1 MLGTELSATPA
12 TTTQCIDLQ
21 WIDVADTIKLS
32 ATSATSQ
39 TQSPFYS
46 NYPEKSPEFRA
57 LLRMVTI

>member
-21 WIDVADTIKLS
+21 WIDVADVLKTRV
-32 ATSATSQ
+32 TSATSQ

-46 NYPEKSPEFRA
+46 NHPEKSPEFRV